1 VELSDRQVAVV
12 RDCDLF
18 VYGASPAGIGAA
30 VAAARHGL
38 RVIMAGPLAQIGGMV
53 TGGLGRTDLGRPEAV
68 GGLFREFMNGV
79 VRHYQQRCGAGSQQ
93 HQDCLGG
100 QRFEPRVAHQ
110 VLSGMVA
117 AAGVEVG
124 LRRSVAAARAGED
137 RVAEVEVTGPHGA
150 ERIAASVFIDAS
162 YEGDLLAAA
171 GAEYRVGRE
180 SRSEYGEEY
189 AGHILWDP
197 NTARPTEHGTGEA
210 DHRVQA
216 YCFRLTVT
224 DEPAN
229 RLPIERPPGYHP
241 ARYDLLSKY
250 LAAAPRRL
258 KDVLLLGRLPNNKWD
273 VNNWG
278 FCWQSMDF
286 VEANY
291 DYPETVWERRR
302 EIAEEHR
309 LYQWGL
315 LYFLQNDP
323 SVPADLRGE
332 VAPLGLCRDE
342 FADRDG
348 WPEQL
353 YVREARRLVGEHVF
367 TEHDA
372 RRDRRKPDSIAV
384 GSFPMDSHATQWYR
398 LGQPTAA
405 PEGFFMC
412 SVRPYEIPYRCL
424 LPKSPR
430 NLLVPV
436 CLSATHAGYGTLRM
450 EPVMMNLGMVC
461 GLAAS
466 LAIRDRTDA
475 HGVSV
480 EVLQRLL
487 EKAGQVLRAPL

>member
-1 VELSDRQVAVV
+1 
-12 RDCDLF
+12 
-18 VYGASPAGIGAA
+18 
-30 VAAARHGL
+30 
-38 RVIMAGPLAQIGGMV
+38 
-53 TGGLGRTDLGRPEAV
+53 
-68 GGLFREFMNGV
+68 
-79 VRHYQQRCGAGSQQ
+79 
-93 HQDCLGG
+93 
-100 QRFEPRVAHQ
+100 
-110 VLSGMVA
+110 MVA

-466 LAIRDRTDA
+466 LAIGDRTDA